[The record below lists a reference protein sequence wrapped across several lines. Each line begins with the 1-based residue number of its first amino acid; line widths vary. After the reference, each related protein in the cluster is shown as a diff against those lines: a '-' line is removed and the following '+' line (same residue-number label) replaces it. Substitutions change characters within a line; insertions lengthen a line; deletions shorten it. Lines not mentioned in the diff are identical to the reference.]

1 MDDEFSIQQTLN
13 LYSVHASRADWDRVL
28 ATYLPD
34 GVWEVP
40 GLGARFEGLE
50 EIRSGLLRFS
60 EPMDYIVQV
69 NTPAVIAV
77 AGDTATAQ
85 SVIREAGKFSGRD
98 EALEV
103 LGLCQDKLVRTSE
116 GWKFAERVF
125 EIRGMH
131 SYPLL
136 PPSDPRG

>member
-1 MDDEFSIQQTLN
+1 MTEQAAIQQTLN
-13 LYSVHASRADWDRVL
+13 RYSVAASRAEWEQVL

-40 GLGARFEGLE
+40 GLGVRFAGREAIHG
-50 EIRSGLLRFS
+50 GLLHFS
-60 EPMDYIVQV
+60 GPMDYILQL
-69 NTPAVIAV
+69 NSPAVIQFEGDV
-77 AGDTATAQ
+77 ARAH
-85 SVIREAGKFSGRD
+85 SVIRECGKFRGRD

-103 LGLCQDKLVRTSE
+103 LGLYADRLVRTDE

-131 SYPLL
+131 SFPLS
-136 PPSDPRG
+136 PPSPT